1 MDFANSQCHFRLGVT
16 MSINVKNFIS
26 EYLENNRN
34 DYTQISD
41 AIHEFNEIG
50 FKEFKSAKIQ
60 KDYLES
66 KGFKINSGLAKMET
80 AFSAEYGNGGPV
92 IALLGEFDALEGL
105 GHGCGHHLLGTGCVA
120 AAVAIKEYLEAE
132 KAAGKDVKGTVRFY
146 ACPAEESGSGKMF
159 LAKDGYFDDV
169 DVALA
174 WHPGNGNGVARTGCL
189 ANYQVFYNFHGKS
202 SHAAAVPE
210 LGRSALDAVELLD
223 IGVNYLREHIPETAR
238 IHYAITNTGG
248 HAPNVVQSEA
258 QVYYMIRAE
267 EQETAKEL
275 YERVNKVAQGAALM
289 TETTED
295 HVILATYANYIPNT
309 VLGDLVEDKAA
320 EYYPDVRNHVDRPGA
335 GKGSTDVGDVSWVV
349 PTAYFHLATWTP
361 GTPGHSQ
368 SIVDQGKT
376 QKAYDGM
383 INSAKIMAET
393 AAEIFANPE
402 IVEKA
407 KEEHKNRLG
416 GKVYNPGVPADI
428 IPGAVSI

>member
-1 MDFANSQCHFRLGVT
+1 
-16 MSINVKNFIS
+16 MSVEAKKIIE
-26 EYLENNRN
+26 EYLEANRS
-34 DYTQISD
+34 DYTKISD
-41 AIHEFNEIG
+41 AIHDFNEIG

-60 KDYLES
+60 KDYLEAN
-66 KGFKINSGLAKMET
+66 GFKIKSGLAKMET
-80 AFSAEYGNGGPV
+80 AFSAEYGQGGPV

-120 AAVAIKEYLEAE
+120 AAVAIKKYLEQS
-132 KAAGKDVKGTVRFY
+132 KVSGRVRFY

-159 LAKDGYFDDV
+159 LVKDGYFDDV
-169 DVALA
+169 DIALA
-174 WHPGNGNGVARTGCL
+174 WHPGNGNGIARTGCL

-238 IHYAITNTGG
+238 IHYAITNAGG

-267 EQETAKEL
+267 EQETAHEL
-275 YERVNKVAQGAALM
+275 FERVNKVAQGAALM

-295 HVILATYANYIPNT
+295 HIILATYANYIPNT
-309 VLGDLVEDKAA
+309 ILGDLVEEKAY
-320 EYYPDVRNHVDRPGA
+320 EYYPDVKNHVDRPGA

-383 INSAKIMAET
+383 INAAKIMAES
-393 AAEIFANPE
+393 AVEIFNNPE
-402 IVEKA
+402 IVAQAKA
-407 KEEHKNRLG
+407 EHKNRLG
-416 GKVYNPGVPADI
+416 GKTYNPGVPQDI
-428 IPGAVSI
+428 VPGAVSI

>member
-1 MDFANSQCHFRLGVT
+1 
-16 MSINVKNFIS
+16 MSVEAKKYIGEFLEKN
-26 EYLENNRN
+26 RK
-34 DYTQISD
+34 DYTKISD
-41 AIHEFNEIG
+41 AIHDFNEIG
-50 FKEFKSAKIQ
+50 FKEFKSARLQ
-60 KDYLES
+60 REFLE
-66 KGFKINSGLAKMET
+66 KQGFVIKSGLAKMET
-80 AFSAEYGNGGPV
+80 AFSAEYGTPGEGPV

-120 AAVAIKEYLEAE
+120 AAVAIKNYLEEA
-132 KAAGKDVKGTVRFY
+132 KALGNEIKGRVRFY

-169 DVALA
+169 DIALA
-174 WHPGNGNGVARTGCL
+174 WHPASLNGVSRTGCL

-202 SHAAAVPE
+202 SHAAAIPE
-210 LGRSALDAVELLD
+210 LGRSALDAVELMD

-309 VLGDLVEDKAA
+309 VLGDLVEDKVA
-320 EYYPDVRNHVDRPGA
+320 EFYPEVKTQSLPQGG

-349 PTAYFHLATWTP
+349 PTAYFHLATWTL

-376 QKAYDGM
+376 EKAYEGM
-383 INSAKIMAET
+383 INAAKIMAE
-393 AAEIFANPE
+393 AAVEIFNDTS
-402 IVEKA
+402 IVTKA
-407 KEEHKNRLG
+407 KEEHKTRLG
-416 GKVYNPGVPADI
+416 GKVYDPGVPADI